1 MNIIFIADAFVHQ
14 VFGGGELVNDEIIKG
29 LERQKAQV
37 IKINSG
43 NLKVGDVRD
52 KNSLYIIGNFLGLS
66 PQLKEYIQ
74 NNLNYYIIEH
84 DHKYVINRDVSGYKG
99 HIAPKEHI
107 INRKFYERAKRVYCQ
122 SLLHCSVVAK
132 NLNISNIVNL
142 STSIWSDEH
151 LNIIEKNLNNEKN
164 NLTMILGSQNPTKNT
179 LINRKYCIAKNIKH
193 DVVGPLPYEQLMNK
207 LSTYETFIFIPKVL
221 ETYNRLLIE
230 ARMLGCKIVTNNLNG
245 CTSEPWFI
253 KYKGK
258 DLLTFIKDSK
268 NSFINKFVNE
278 YVEFYKHSE

>member
-1 MNIIFIADAFVHQ
+1 MNVVFIADAFVHQ
-14 VFGGGELVNDEIIKG
+14 VFGGGELVNDEIIKE
-29 LERQKAQV
+29 LQRKKTHV
-37 IKINSG
+37 KKINSG
-43 NLKVGDVRD
+43 NLKISDIRD

-74 NNLNYYIIEH
+74 DNLNYYIVEH
-84 DHKYVINRDVSGYKG
+84 DHKYVINRDVSGYKD
-99 HIAPKEHI
+99 HVAPKEHI

-132 NLNISNIVNL
+132 NLNINNIVNL

-151 LNIIEKNLNNEKN
+151 LSIIEKNLNNRKN
-164 NLTMILGSQNPTKNT
+164 NLAMVLGSQNPTKNT

-193 DVVGPLPYEQLMNK
+193 NVVGPLPYEQLMNK

-230 ARMLGCKIVTNNLNG
+230 ARMLGCKVVTNSLNG
-245 CTSEPWFI
+245 CTSEPWFGDYEGEELFRFI
-253 KYKGK
+253 CDSKEK
-258 DLLTFIKDSK
+258 FIKKFTSSK
-268 NSFINKFVNE
+268 VD
-278 YVEFYKHSE
+278 FYKS